1 MALLSLFSL
10 AALAMTVSAP
20 GYGSSDVTHPAASA
34 APADNVELHGDTG
47 MGPANPYD
55 TQVHFVVHTQDETKG
70 KFPPTGKTVTV
81 EIEQFKFR
89 PDTVR
94 LAVGQT
100 IRWVNKDAVP
110 HTVVSATVEKT
121 RRTTDKEPS
130 GLFESSNLERGDGFE
145 FAVRERGTIPYYCG
159 IHPFMTAVIIAE

>member
-1 MALLSLFSL
+1 MGRWMALLSLFSL
-10 AALAMTVSAP
+10 AALPVTVSAP
-20 GYGSSDVTHPAASA
+20 GYGSGDVSHPAASA
-34 APADNVELHGDTG
+34 APADNVELHG
-47 MGPANPYD
+47 
-55 TQVHFVVHTQDETKG
+55 
-70 KFPPTGKTVTV
+70 KTVTV
-81 EIEQFKFR
+81 EIEQLKFR

-110 HTVVSATVEKT
+110 HTVVSGTVEKT
-121 RRTTDKEPS
+121 RRTTDKEPG
-130 GLFESSNLERGDGFE
+130 GLFESSNLEKGDGFE